1 MQPIRLAHEQVQ
13 EQNVRRQITNELHR
27 FRPVGCL
34 TNYLDVGMGFKQFL
48 QAFTEQCVFISY
60 QDAQR
65 SLDILRVIVTKYMG
79 CHLLAP
85 PPWWQ
90 PLARHIPPSMVRRH
104 RGLRGKPSREWN
116 FRHLFCSTRLPTA
129 AQMALT

>member
-34 TNYLDVGMGFKQFL
+34 TNHHEVVMGFKQFL

-60 QDAQR
+60 HDTQR

-85 PPWWQ
+85 PP
-90 PLARHIPPSMVRRH
+90 LVASA
-104 RGLRGKPSREWN
+104 
-116 FRHLFCSTRLPTA
+116 STSHSSFHGFEDTVV
-129 AQMALT
+129 